1 MTVSFHKYGDN
12 FFPGTGDVDELGA
25 KAGKYYSL
33 NVPLRDGIDDD
44 GYLNI
49 FKPVIQGVMDHFR
62 PTAIV
67 LQCGADSLGCDR
79 LGCFNLTFRGHSE
92 CVRFVKGFNVP
103 TLVVGG
109 GGYTIRNVARCWTL
123 ETAVVLD
130 EEISNDLPYNDY
142 FDYFAPDFQLSPT
155 ITTGIENL
163 NTRQYLETVRQRIFE
178 NLRALEGAPSVQMN
192 EVPPDLVRRN
202 RSCAPYSH
210 AYLNSSFTTLTTKTR
225 TRTRATTAAR
235 AAMSTMRTTVTT
247 HDLARPPYP
256 REPANVLYPLLLYRR
271 AGVNACARCASRD
284 VCAVCNSRYRQE

>member
-33 NVPLRDGIDDD
+33 NVPLRDGIDDE

-79 LGCFNLTFRGHSE
+79 LGCFNLTFKGHAE

-142 FDYFAPDFQLSPT
+142 FEYFAPDFQLHPT
-155 ITTGIENL
+155 ITTGIDNL
-163 NTRQYLETVRQRIFE
+163 NNRQYLEGMRQKVFE

-192 EVPPDLVRRN
+192 EVPSDLVRKVFRC
-202 RSCAPYSH
+202 SLYSR
-210 AYLNSSFTTLTTKTR
+210 LCSS
-225 TRTRATTAAR
+225 
-235 AAMSTMRTTVTT
+235 STMWTMTTRIQT
-247 HDLARPPYP
+247 HALIRAKVGMSFLKTIAIIRDQS
-256 REPANVLYPLLLYRR
+256 NVLPLKLRLTSSTLLF
-271 AGVNACARCASRD
+271 
-284 VCAVCNSRYRQE
+284 